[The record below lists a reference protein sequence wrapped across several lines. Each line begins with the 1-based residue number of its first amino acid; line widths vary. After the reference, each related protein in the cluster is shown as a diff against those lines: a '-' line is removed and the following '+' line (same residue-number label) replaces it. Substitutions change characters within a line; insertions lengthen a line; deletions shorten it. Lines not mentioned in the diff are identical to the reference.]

1 MFKNYFKTTLR
12 NLTKNKSYLFVNIL
26 GLTLGITCALLL
38 FILLRF
44 QYSTDTFHQDSER
57 IFRVMN
63 LVKNDKTGENFSYS
77 QAPVAL
83 VHGIRATFPQIQ
95 ATAVYHES
103 WKSGVRVVNEK
114 TGEDK
119 KYQQKVTFAEPD
131 FFEIFS
137 FPFIQGEPR
146 KALSEPNSVAISESL
161 AQKFF
166 GNEPALGKIVRW
178 TNYLDLKVTGVVKD
192 FPANTDFPFEFIIS
206 DKTRFQDWKTD
217 YLQDWNIDWGRMV
230 FVKLPE
236 NLQATEVSATLSKQN
251 KEKMRKENLTL
262 SHQLQPLAKQHWDI
276 YSMNFASQ
284 IPEFIFIILGTI
296 GLLLILTACI
306 NFVNLATAQAINRSR
321 EVGIRKVLGSSRKA
335 LIFQFMSEALVITLF
350 SVLIAWSV
358 AHYFL
363 GAMNRL
369 LEYRIGNEY
378 LTAPETL
385 VFLAITTVIVT
396 FLSGFYPALV
406 LSGFNPIL
414 AIKNSITTRHS
425 GGISLRKGLVVM
437 QFMISQLMIIFS
449 VIMVKQSDFLKTK
462 DLGFNKDAIITIT
475 LPKADSTRLYTF
487 KSEFLRAN
495 GVKNASLSYAPP
507 SSEAYMG
514 FKYRFTNAKGELK
527 ESYVQAKFA
536 DTSYLATF
544 EIPLLAGRNV
554 NHIDTLN
561 EIVVN
566 EYMTKELGFAKPEQ
580 ALGASIDI
588 VHNGGNVDKD
598 KRIVGVVKNFA
609 TNTLRDKITAC
620 MIGANLQNYYRL
632 NLKIDMREAKNI
644 FAHIDKTWNQVYP
657 EYFLDYTFLDER
669 IEAFYEGETR
679 FTALIEFFALMTI
692 IIGCIGLYG
701 LVSFMALHKTKEIG
715 VRKVLGASVQSILL
729 MFSKEFVKLLVI
741 AFVIAAPIGYAV
753 LEYVVLVNYANR
765 ITIGIPIFLI
775 TFFSAVT
782 IASLT
787 VGYKSYMAATQ
798 NPAKSLRTE

>member
-1 MFKNYFKTTLR
+1 MIQNYFKTTLR
-12 NLTKNKSYLFVNIL
+12 NLMKNKSYFFVNVL

-63 LVKNDKTGENFSYS
+63 LVKNNKTGESYSYS

-83 VHGIRATFPQIQ
+83 VHEIREVFPQVK
-95 ATAVYHES
+95 ATTIYHET
-103 WKSGVRVVNEK
+103 WKSGIRVIDEK
-114 TGEDK
+114 TGESK
-119 KYQQKVTFAEPD
+119 KYQQAVTFTEPE
-131 FFEIFS
+131 FFEVFN
-137 FPFIQGEPR
+137 FPFAQGEPR
-146 KALSEPNSVAISESL
+146 KALSEPNAVVISETL
-161 AQKFF
+161 AKKLF
-166 GNEPALGKIVRW
+166 GNEPALGKIIRW
-178 TNYLDLKVTGVVKD
+178 TNYLDLKVTGIVKD

-206 DKTRFQDWKTD
+206 DKSRFQDGKTD
-217 YLQDWNIDWGRMV
+217 YLQDWSIDWGRMV

-236 NLQATEVSATLSKQN
+236 NLEATEVSAILSKQN
-251 KEKMRKENLTL
+251 KEKMRKEDLTL
-262 SHQLQPLAKQHWDI
+262 SHKLQPLAEQHWDI

-284 IPEFIFIILGTI
+284 IPEFLFIILGTI

-321 EVGIRKVLGSSRKA
+321 EVGIRKVLGSSRKS
-335 LIFQFMSEALVITLF
+335 LIFQFMSEALVITLA
-350 SVLIAWSV
+350 SVLISWAV

-363 GAMNRL
+363 GAMNHL

-378 LTAPETL
+378 LTSPETL
-385 VFLAITTVIVT
+385 GFLALTTLVVT

-425 GGISLRKGLVVM
+425 GGISLRKGLVIM

-449 VIMVKQSDFLKTK
+449 VIMVKQSNFLKTK
-462 DLGFNKDAIITIT
+462 DLGFNREAIITIT

-487 KSEFLRAN
+487 KSEFLRKN
-495 GVKNASLSYAPP
+495 GIKNASLSYATP

-527 ESYVQAKFA
+527 ENYVQAKFA

-554 NHIDTLN
+554 NHSDTLN
-561 EIVVN
+561 EIVIN
-566 EYMTKELGFAKPEQ
+566 EVMVKEMGFEKPEQ
-580 ALGASIDI
+580 AIGASIDI
-588 VHNGGNVDKD
+588 VHNGGNLDKD
-598 KRIVGVVKNFA
+598 KRIVGVVKDFA
-609 TNTLRDKITAC
+609 TNTLRDKIHPC

-632 NLKIDMREAKNI
+632 SLKIDMRETKNI
-644 FAHIDKTWNQVYP
+644 FSYIDKTWNVVYP
-657 EYFLDYTFLDER
+657 EYFLEYAFLDER
-669 IEAFYEGETR
+669 IAAFYDGEIR

-729 MFSKEFVKLLVI
+729 MFSKEFVKLLSI

-753 LEYVVLVNYANR
+753 LEYIVLVNYANR
-765 ITIGIPIFLI
+765 ITIGVPIFLI
-775 TFFSAVT
+775 TFLSVLT

-787 VGYKSYMAATQ
+787 VGYKSYRAATQ
-798 NPAKSLRTE
+798 NPAKSLKTE